1 MQGHRKTGLRGRLSV
16 GNEMGQSQIRAQGVE
31 PR

>member
-1 MQGHRKTGLRGRLSV
+1 MQGHKKTGLRGQLSV
-16 GNEMGQSQIRAQGVE
+16 GNEMGQSQIGAQGIE